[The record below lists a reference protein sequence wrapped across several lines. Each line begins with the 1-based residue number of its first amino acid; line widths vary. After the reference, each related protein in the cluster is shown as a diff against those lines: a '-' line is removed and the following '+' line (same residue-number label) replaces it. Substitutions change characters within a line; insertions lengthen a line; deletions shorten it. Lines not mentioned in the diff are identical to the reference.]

1 MCNIIEKEVEKAFQI
16 ISKGGIIVYPTET
29 VWGIGCDS
37 MNNTAI
43 KNIYKIKNRESN
55 NPMLCIVNNMT
66 MVREYIKDIPEDI
79 EKIIINT
86 SKPTTIIYN
95 NSKNISD
102 LLLGDNRSIGLRI
115 TSNKFCQKLIS
126 KLGRPLVSTSANISG
141 KKATSFFKEI
151 DTKILKEVDYVV
163 NLQSDNDS
171 NMASSIIKINID
183 GTITKIR

>member
-1 MCNIIEKEVEKAFQI
+1 MKKLLSIIL
-16 ISKGGIIVYPTET
+16 P
-29 VWGIGCDS
+29 
-37 MNNTAI
+37 
-43 KNIYKIKNRESN
+43 
-55 NPMLCIVNNMT
+55 
-66 MVREYIKDIPEDI
+66 
-79 EKIIINT
+79 
-86 SKPTTIIYN
+86 PTTIIYN

-115 TSNKFCQKLIS
+115 TSNKFCQKLIT

-141 KKATSFFKEI
+141 KKATSSFKEI

-171 NMASSIIKINID
+171 NMASSIIKINLD